1 MTDNVTALYSAISDY
16 SAYYDGVDDDA
27 APCNLYGIKTLS
39 KWFLVTLYC
48 LVFILGF
55 LGNGLVVCVLVK
67 HRKQSNLTDICLFN
81 LAFSDL
87 VFVITL
93 PFYSHLSMKG
103 YWTFGDFMCHV
114 ISGFHRMGFFSSIF
128 FMVIMTLDRY
138 IVIVHGH
145 KVARYR
151 TMRLTLALTF
161 ISWILSLCVSLPSFI
176 FTKVSN
182 ESGTQDECKFYPE
195 NKDWVRYDL
204 FATNILGLVLPLLVM
219 VVCYSR
225 IIPVLV
231 KMKTAKRHRIVK
243 LILSIVAVFFLFWT
257 PYNISLFLTYLQ
269 SEKIVSLE
277 CEGDK
282 SLRRSIIVTEAL
294 AYTHCCLNPIIY
306 AFVGQKFMRRALQM
320 LKKWLPISSRDLS
333 DGSSRRS
340 SVQSRSSGMS
350 FMM

>member
-1 MTDNVTALYSAISDY
+1 MTDVTYFVSTTTDY
-16 SAYYDGVDDDA
+16 SSYYNSEEDDA
-27 APCNLYGIKTLS
+27 APCDLIAIKTFS
-39 KWFLVTLYC
+39 KRCLITLYS

-67 HRKQSNLTDICLFN
+67 HWKQSNLTDICLFN

-93 PFYSHLSMKG
+93 PFYSHLSMMG
-103 YWTFGDFMCHV
+103 YWTFGNFMCHV
-114 ISGFHRMGFFSSIF
+114 LSGFHRTGFFSSIF

-145 KVARYR
+145 RKVTRYR
-151 TMRLTLALTF
+151 TIRLTIALTF

-182 ESGTQDECKFYPE
+182 ESGNQEECTFLPE

-204 FATNILGLVLPLLVM
+204 FATNVLGLILPLLVM

-225 IIPVLV
+225 IIPVLM
-231 KMKTAKRHRIVK
+231 KMKTAKRHRVVK
-243 LILSIVAVFFLFWT
+243 LILSIVAVFFLFWA
-257 PYNISLFLTYLQ
+257 PYNISLFLNYLH
-269 SEKIVSLE
+269 SENVVSVD

-282 SLRRSIIVTEAL
+282 SLRGSIIVTEAL
-294 AYTHCCLNPIIY
+294 AYTHSCLNPIIY

-320 LKKWLPISSRDLS
+320 LKKWLPISTRDLS

-350 FMM
+350 FVM

>member
-1 MTDNVTALYSAISDY
+1 MFNITAIPTGGFPPCDY
-16 SAYYDGVDDDA
+16 ESVKVA
-27 APCNLYGIKTLS
+27 NTGI
-39 KWFLVTLYC
+39 LVTLYS
-48 LVFILGF
+48 LVFAVGL
-55 LGNGLVVCVLVK
+55 LGNGLVVCVLMK
-67 HRKQSNLTDICLFN
+67 HWKQSNLTDICLFN
-81 LAFSDL
+81 LALSDL

-93 PFYSHLSMKG
+93 PFYSHVLVKG

-114 ISGFHRMGFFSSIF
+114 LSGFHRMGFFSSIF

-161 ISWILSLCVSLPSFI
+161 ISWILSLCVSLPSFL

-182 ESGTQDECKFYPE
+182 ESEDECLLLPE
-195 NKDWVRYDL
+195 NNHWYHYDL

-231 KMKTAKRHRIVK
+231 KMKTAKKHRIVK
-243 LILSIVAVFFLFWT
+243 LILSIVAVFFLFWA
-257 PYNISLFLTYLQ
+257 PYNISFFLNYLHSQ
-269 SEKIVSLE
+269 HIIILTCSGDGNLRLAVS
-277 CEGDK
+277 
-282 SLRRSIIVTEAL
+282 VTEAF

-306 AFVGQKFMRRALQM
+306 AFVGQKFMRRTLQM
-320 LKKWLPISSRDLS
+320 LKKWLPSSVGDLS
-333 DGSSRRS
+333 DSVSRRS
-340 SVQSRSSGMS
+340 SVVSRSSG
-350 FMM
+350 FMVTTM